1 MKLYAKQSV
10 GANGYLKLVRLKKL
24 TINIKM
30 KVVFNKQ
37 RHLLDTNEV
46 AEHLSCFEF
55 FSNKSDFS
63 FSWAHMS

>member
-1 MKLYAKQSV
+1 
-10 GANGYLKLVRLKKL
+10 
-24 TINIKM
+24 M

-37 RHLLDTNEV
+37 RHLLDTNNEV
-46 AEHLSCFEF
+46 AERLSCFEF